1 MGTKPLSILIVEH
14 DVRQGRQ
21 IVEALEAAGFDTR
34 TAESGWEAQK
44 ALRSRRPDLIVASLR
59 LPDMDGVAI
68 RDGVLSDLATRD
80 IPFLF
85 LTESGDVEQEIEALR
100 SRVDDFIEKPLNP
113 VVLVERVKAVL
124 ARRAEYDAMVRVDP
138 LTRLLKRHSLE
149 EEIAVQLREAAGAA
163 RTDSVVML
171 DPEEIGRLNREH
183 GWTMGD
189 LILTC
194 LAGIVCTKI
203 RTEDIAGRLEL
214 DKFVLYL
221 PGTPA
226 EGAEVLIGRIDTLL
240 RTVSSA
246 IAGLTI
252 GLSAAILEVPAEAG
266 TFEEALTRAH
276 DGLAQAKARGKNQVV
291 RIRNLNASEK

>member
-1 MGTKPLSILIVEH
+1 MVVGTKPLSILIVEH

-44 ALRSRRPDLIVASLR
+44 VLRSRRPDLIVASLR

-194 LAGIVCTKI
+194 LAGIVCTK
-203 RTEDIAGRLEL
+203 
-214 DKFVLYL
+214 
-221 PGTPA
+221 
-226 EGAEVLIGRIDTLL
+226 
-240 RTVSSA
+240 
-246 IAGLTI
+246 
-252 GLSAAILEVPAEAG
+252 
-266 TFEEALTRAH
+266 
-276 DGLAQAKARGKNQVV
+276 
-291 RIRNLNASEK
+291 